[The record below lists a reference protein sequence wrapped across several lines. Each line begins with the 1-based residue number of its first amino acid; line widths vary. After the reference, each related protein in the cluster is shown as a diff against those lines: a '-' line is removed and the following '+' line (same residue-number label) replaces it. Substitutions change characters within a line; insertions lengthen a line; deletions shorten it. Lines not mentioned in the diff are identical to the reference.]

1 MDIRSL
7 MLKMDQLS
15 EAEDPASVIAKYQEM
30 GKKPTAD
37 MPAFIDP
44 KDGKV
49 KYMDN
54 ANASMG
60 QSPEI
65 KVMPSDWIK
74 RYAPDLAAALA
85 AQGGDKAAYG
95 AQEKG
100 GLFGIKGLGNFDKG
114 TKVNTTQAGADAT
127 SAAVIADL
135 VKQATP
141 LLDKLEQKYSSVKK
155 ESFNY
160 TSGIARALAE
170 SVGYELTD
178 AVSPEVT
185 KAQAASNSTSP
196 EIEDPDLKALANIMN
211 QLSDIENDPKVKP
224 LQDRYAAL
232 LNAVDTAKKAAS
244 QSATPTPGTGSKDP
258 GTIDPNKLKRFK
270 ELLAKAK
277 DKAKSGAV
285 AGGAAAGGA
294 AGAAL
299 GAANPLK
306 NDPISANA
314 LPRKDG
320 PVAKESLSE
329 SEIIARLRQQLE
341 NIENRGADDEQV
353 DEFIGSAIRG
363 LGALGKGAMSMGKNF
378 MGGLKGAATT
388 GGRTATGQFAKAGK
402 GAKMANTAGKAISKN
417 PVKTSLA
424 TGVAGAG
431 LGYALGGKPGDP
443 STTVVDTDPKPN
455 QSATP
460 TPRPNAG
467 AGAAAGGAA
476 DADAASNTGLI
487 GALDQAESD
496 ELLALEKELGVHMG
510 RLPELDNALLDYEA
524 LTKQ

>member
-1 MDIRSL
+1 MDLQKLIAR
-7 MLKMDQLS
+7 MDQLS

-30 GKKPTAD
+30 GKNPTAD

-60 QSPEI
+60 QRPEV

-232 LNAVDTAKKAAS
+232 LNAIDTAKKAATS
-244 QSATPTPGTGSKDP
+244 QSATPAPGAKDP

-277 DKAKSGAV
+277 ARDKVKSD
-285 AGGAAAGGA
+285 AAAGGA

-320 PVAKESLSE
+320 PVAKEGLSE

>member
-1 MDIRSL
+1 

-60 QSPEI
+60 QRPEV

-114 TKVNTTQAGADAT
+114 TKVNTTQAGADIT

-232 LNAVDTAKKAAS
+232 LNAVDTAKKAATS
-244 QSATPTPGTGSKDP
+244 QSATPAPGAKDP

-277 DKAKSGAV
+277 AKDKVKSD
-285 AGGAAAGGA
+285 AGGAASGGA

-314 LPRKDG
+314 LPRQDG

-341 NIENRGADDEQV
+341 NIENRGADDKQV

-363 LGALGKGAMSMGKNF
+363 LGALGKAVKTGFTGAPV
-378 MGGLKGAATT
+378 
-388 GGRTATGQFAKAGK
+388 ATGKLTKSGAPQMTSQGSQKFAKALAARPGLER
-402 GAKMANTAGKAISKN
+402 GAYGLGKAVKAN
-417 PVKTSLA
+417 PGKTALA

-431 LGYALGGKPGDP
+431 LGYAASGGSGGDP
-443 STTVVDTDPKPN
+443 TTVAD
-455 QSATP
+455 TP
-460 TPRPNAG
+460 TARPTQSGTPQPVSTGAPAADDQTAGGPG
-467 AGAAAGGAA
+467 AG
-476 DADAASNTGLI
+476 SGLI

-510 RLPELDNALLDYEA
+510 RLPELDSALLDYEA
-524 LTKQ
+524 LTKK

>member
-15 EAEDPASVIAKYQEM
+15 EAEDPAAVIAKYQEM

-60 QSPEI
+60 QRPEV

-114 TKVNTTQAGADAT
+114 TKVNTTQAGADIT

-244 QSATPTPGTGSKDP
+244 QSATPAPGADSKDP

-277 DKAKSGAV
+277 ARDKVKS
-285 AGGAAAGGA
+285 GAAAGGA

-431 LGYALGGKPGDP
+431 LGYAAGGGSGSDP
-443 STTVVDTDPKPN
+443 TTTVVDNPPVKPN

-460 TPRPNAG
+460 KPVSTGAPAVDDQTAGGPG
-467 AGAAAGGAA
+467 AGG
-476 DADAASNTGLI
+476 GLI